1 MGMMHNVT
9 ARLNSSFFY
18 GVTLLGI
25 LAGINVFTSFFIEQP
40 AFAKLSS
47 FKVTNLTKNSRFG
60 WDESRITFDLT
71 ADLNEVF
78 NWNVKLLFVYLELN
92 YEAPKFPNNEV
103 IIWDK
108 IIERDQFNSTTGKL
122 ELKSEQSK
130 YIMRTRSHDLRG
142 AEAKARLVWEITP
155 IVGFVYKMYG
165 DEFKITFPTSYTR

>member
-9 ARLNSSFFY
+9 ARLNSSFFF

-25 LAGINVFTSFFIEQP
+25 LAGVNVFTSFFIEQP
-40 AFAKLSS
+40 AFAKVNNI
-47 FKVTNLTKNSRFG
+47 KVTDLVKNVRFG
-60 WDESRITFDLT
+60 WDEARIMFDLD
-71 ADLNEVF
+71 ADLNGVY
-78 NWNVKLLFVYLELN
+78 NWNVKLLFVYLELK
-92 YEAPKFPNNEV
+92 YEAPGYPNNEV

-108 IIERDQFNSTTGKL
+108 IIERDQFNPETAKL
-122 ELKSEQSK
+122 ELKTEKAK

-142 AEAKARLVWEITP
+142 AEVKARLVWEVTP